1 MDFTGFLGNDA
12 VKARLSGAF
21 ASGRVAH
28 SYLLC
33 GPAGSG
39 KHTLTRILSAAM
51 QCEGRSGKIPCGVC
65 SGCRKALEGVHPDI
79 ITVDDPDHKAMTVD
93 PIRAARSD
101 MFIRPNEG
109 KRKIYIIPRG
119 QDMNESAQNALLK
132 ILEEPPDYGVFLIL
146 STNAERL
153 LPTIRSRCAELQ
165 LGPVAQDEALPFLRQ
180 NAPDKPDGVLRAAY
194 LRAQRR
200 RRRLVLALQ
209 ILLLA
214 AFLGL
219 WELTARLGWVD
230 AFIVSSPSRV
240 VHTLVG
246 LQNSGELWL
255 HIGTSCLEV
264 VVGFVLGTLLGTLI
278 AIGLWW
284 SELLSRV
291 LDPYLVVLNALP
303 KTALGPVFIVWIGAG
318 TESIIAMTIAIS
330 IFVTILN
337 MHVGFLSTD
346 REKIRLMQ
354 TLGATRHQILWRLVI
369 PANYATLFNTLRV
382 NVGLSWVG
390 VIMGEFLVSKAGL
403 GYLIVYGSQVFNMD
417 LVMAT
422 VLVLAVAAVVMYQ
435 LVLWLEKFFKNR
447 LGVTQ

>member
-146 STNAERL
+146 STNAGGFLGQALTLLQDAEDEPFVRQFAAAYAAHDRMALLRVL
-153 LPTIRSRCAELQ
+153 LPMEKAKREQLLPALQ
-165 LGPVAQDEALPFLRQ
+165 Q
-180 NAPDKPDGVLRAAY
+180 LRACICGA
-194 LRAQRR
+194 LTQRGGLDTASESAAQ
-200 RRRLVLALQ
+200 
-209 ILLLA
+209 
-214 AFLGL
+214 
-219 WELTARLGWVD
+219 
-230 AFIVSSPSRV
+230 IVASR
-240 VHTLVG
+240 
-246 LQNSGELWL
+246 SG
-255 HIGTSCLEV
+255 
-264 VVGFVLGTLLGTLI
+264 
-278 AIGLWW
+278 
-284 SELLSRV
+284 SELLQASDSIQAAIDA
-291 LDPYLVVLNALP
+291 LAANAS
-303 KTALGPVFIVWIGAG
+303 AGA
-318 TESIIAMTIAIS
+318 
-330 IFVTILN
+330 VT
-337 MHVGFLSTD
+337 
-346 REKIRLMQ
+346 
-354 TLGATRHQILWRLVI
+354 
-369 PANYATLFNTLRV
+369 
-382 NVGLSWVG
+382 
-390 VIMGEFLVSKAGL
+390 
-403 GYLIVYGSQVFNMD
+403 GYLAMK
-417 LVMAT
+417 L
-422 VLVLAVAAVVMYQ
+422 
-435 LVLWLEKFFKNR
+435 R
-447 LGVTQ
+447 

>member
-51 QCEGRSGKIPCGVC
+51 QCEGRSGKIPCGIC

-153 LPTIRSRCAELQ
+153 LPTIRSRCA
-165 LGPVAQDEALPFLRQ
+165 
-180 NAPDKPDGVLRAAY
+180 Y
-194 LRAQRR
+194 LRAGGFLGQALTLLQDAEDEPFVRQFAAAYAAHDR
-200 RRRLVLALQ
+200 MALLRVLLPMEKAKREQLLPALQ
-209 ILLLA
+209 QLRACICGALTQRGGLDTASESA
-214 AFLGL
+214 AQ
-219 WELTARLGWVD
+219 
-230 AFIVSSPSRV
+230 IVASR
-240 VHTLVG
+240 
-246 LQNSGELWL
+246 SG
-255 HIGTSCLEV
+255 
-264 VVGFVLGTLLGTLI
+264 
-278 AIGLWW
+278 
-284 SELLSRV
+284 SELLQASDSIQAAIDA
-291 LDPYLVVLNALP
+291 LAANAS
-303 KTALGPVFIVWIGAG
+303 AGA
-318 TESIIAMTIAIS
+318 
-330 IFVTILN
+330 VT
-337 MHVGFLSTD
+337 
-346 REKIRLMQ
+346 
-354 TLGATRHQILWRLVI
+354 
-369 PANYATLFNTLRV
+369 
-382 NVGLSWVG
+382 
-390 VIMGEFLVSKAGL
+390 
-403 GYLIVYGSQVFNMD
+403 GYLAMK
-417 LVMAT
+417 L
-422 VLVLAVAAVVMYQ
+422 
-435 LVLWLEKFFKNR
+435 R
-447 LGVTQ
+447 

>member
-153 LPTIRSRCAELQ
+153 LPTLPPPRAGGGRSCSSARWRRMRRCRFCGRMRRTSLTAFCAR
-165 LGPVAQDEALPFLRQ
+165 PICA
-180 NAPDKPDGVLRAAY
+180 RAA
-194 LRAQRR
+194 
-200 RRRLVLALQ
+200 
-209 ILLLA
+209 
-214 AFLGL
+214 F
-219 WELTARLGWVD
+219 
-230 AFIVSSPSRV
+230 
-240 VHTLVG
+240 
-246 LQNSGELWL
+246 
-255 HIGTSCLEV
+255 
-264 VVGFVLGTLLGTLI
+264 
-278 AIGLWW
+278 
-284 SELLSRV
+284 
-291 LDPYLVVLNALP
+291 
-303 KTALGPVFIVWIGAG
+303 
-318 TESIIAMTIAIS
+318 
-330 IFVTILN
+330 
-337 MHVGFLSTD
+337 
-346 REKIRLMQ
+346 
-354 TLGATRHQILWRLVI
+354 
-369 PANYATLFNTLRV
+369 
-382 NVGLSWVG
+382 
-390 VIMGEFLVSKAGL
+390 
-403 GYLIVYGSQVFNMD
+403 
-417 LVMAT
+417 
-422 VLVLAVAAVVMYQ
+422 
-435 LVLWLEKFFKNR
+435 
-447 LGVTQ
+447 

>member
-153 LPTIRSRCAELQ
+153 LPTIRSRAVQLQ
-165 LGPVAQDEALPFLRQ
+165 LAPLAPDEALPELQKRFPEKREDELRQ
-180 NAPDKPDGVLRAAY
+180 ALEQAEGFLGPACESLRGELVSPQALALAMAFAERDTWALLQTLVPMEKAGRGQLTEVFTQTRRLFCLALRARAGALSPDKTAQALLRGRTGAEIFAAAELLRQTADDLAGNVGVGA
-194 LRAQRR
+194 
-200 RRRLVLALQ
+200 
-209 ILLLA
+209 
-214 AFLGL
+214 
-219 WELTARLGWVD
+219 
-230 AFIVSSPSRV
+230 V
-240 VHTLVG
+240 V
-246 LQNSGELWL
+246 GEL
-255 HIGTSCLEV
+255 CV
-264 VVGFVLGTLLGTLI
+264 KLGCI
-278 AIGLWW
+278 
-284 SELLSRV
+284 
-291 LDPYLVVLNALP
+291 
-303 KTALGPVFIVWIGAG
+303 
-318 TESIIAMTIAIS
+318 
-330 IFVTILN
+330 
-337 MHVGFLSTD
+337 
-346 REKIRLMQ
+346 
-354 TLGATRHQILWRLVI
+354 
-369 PANYATLFNTLRV
+369 
-382 NVGLSWVG
+382 
-390 VIMGEFLVSKAGL
+390 
-403 GYLIVYGSQVFNMD
+403 
-417 LVMAT
+417 
-422 VLVLAVAAVVMYQ
+422 
-435 LVLWLEKFFKNR
+435 
-447 LGVTQ
+447 